1 MTRQRRAPLFVVGAA
16 VIALACS
23 QGSRPHLPALT
34 EEYAHVD
41 NTVTF
46 ALPDSGGFVANGVPV
61 TRARIAPLV
70 QEVFA
75 GRRADL
81 RAVFVMDNPGR
92 DWADVQV
99 IDSAARAAGGRAFDA
114 KLSGRL
120 RLRGWSEMSPVER
133 H

>member
-1 MTRQRRAPLFVVGAA
+1 MIGAT
-16 VIALACS
+16 VIALACG

-34 EEYAHVD
+34 EEYARVD

-46 ALPDSGGFVANGVPV
+46 ELPDSGGFVANGVPV
-61 TRARIAPLV
+61 TRARIAPLL

-75 GRRADL
+75 DRRANL
-81 RAVFVMDNPGR
+81 RAVFVIDNSGR

-99 IDSAARAAGGRAFDA
+99 IDSAARAAGGQAFDA

-120 RLRGWSEMSPVER
+120 PLRGWSEIPPLER